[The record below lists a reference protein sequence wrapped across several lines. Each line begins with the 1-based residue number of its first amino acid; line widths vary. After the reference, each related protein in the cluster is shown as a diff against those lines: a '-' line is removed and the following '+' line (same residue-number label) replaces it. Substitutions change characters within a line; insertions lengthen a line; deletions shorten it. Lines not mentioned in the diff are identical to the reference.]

1 MGVKI
6 SLKCDLCPTEDET
19 YTWGE
24 DPKKY
29 GWEVNNNYCLCPDC
43 NNKQFD
49 DHEQVQRQAHIEMVQ
64 RLAA

>member
-6 SLKCDLCPTEDET
+6 IFTCDLCHETDET
-19 YTWGE
+19 YMLEE

-29 GWEVNNNYCLCPDC
+29 GWEVNRNYCLCPDC